1 MKPELAIIGV
11 GLMGGS
17 LAAALRA
24 AGFVGGIT
32 GIDTDPAALA
42 LAGRAGLIDRAAG
55 LAAVGDADIVVLAT
69 PVASLPRLLADIMPL
84 LSSQAV
90 VTDMGSVKAPVAG
103 AATALRMSG
112 FIPSHPIAGAE
123 HSGPGAADA
132 TLFRDR
138 VVIVTPTTDHDPRA
152 LDLIEAMWTAVGA
165 HVVRSEPVRHDQWVA
180 YTSHLP
186 HLLAFAAA
194 ELLAQHADGEE
205 LLPFI
210 GTGLKDF
217 LRIAGSDPVMWRDI
231 CVTNSQSLGA
241 ALSAYSALLA
251 DYARAVAA
259 EDGEGLRQHFARAR
273 EYARQRGLGPDHG
286 D

>member
-17 LAAALRA
+17 LAAALRV
-24 AGFVGGIT
+24 AGFVGRIT

-42 LAGRAGLIDRAAG
+42 LASQAGLIDRAAG

-84 LSSQAV
+84 LSSRAV

-103 AATALRMSG
+103 VATALRMSG

-138 VVIVTPTTDHDPRA
+138 VVIVTPTPDHDPQA
-152 LDLIEAMWTAVGA
+152 LDLIEAMWAAVGA
-165 HVVRSEPVRHDQWVA
+165 HVVRSEPARHDQWVA

-194 ELLAQHADGEE
+194 ELLAQHAGGEE
-205 LLPFI
+205 LRPFI

-217 LRIAGSDPVMWRDI
+217 LRIAASDPVMWRDI

-259 EDGEGLRQHFARAR
+259 EDGDGLRQHFACAR
-273 EYARQRGLGPDHG
+273 EYARQRGPGFNHG